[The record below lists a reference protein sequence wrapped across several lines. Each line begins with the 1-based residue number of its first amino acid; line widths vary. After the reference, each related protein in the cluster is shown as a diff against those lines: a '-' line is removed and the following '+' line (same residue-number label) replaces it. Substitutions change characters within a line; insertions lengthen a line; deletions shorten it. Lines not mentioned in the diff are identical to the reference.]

1 MKRIVIML
9 LIACSATITA
19 SAQQKKATVDNLPY
33 NVKALFYSFLKSWGA
48 PSDEVYSVIKN
59 PNTNQIESSV
69 KITHFVANV
78 NTGSVRQNMSAIAE
92 AFKKDEPRSYQLLHL
107 APTNK
112 ESFSLSAVNENGQKT
127 NYLIRAKEPEEM
139 WLLCAKNPENPK
151 LRDAYAIKWT
161 YNDDKSKALGAI
173 YQITS
178 LRPDYYEQSMSG
190 GTGIFNDGQN
200 LTTKT
205 FRIDGR
211 VGEDLTDSL
220 YVVYM
225 ADSAEEL
232 DKVADDAFVAKMP
245 VVGKRFSFSV
255 ELDKRKVGRI
265 RTVMPDGSLCQLWTN
280 LDFVPGETY
289 RIITHNGYY
298 DADNDY
304 ERRVGRYSGKSLL
317 NDLQRRGIDDQTVVV
332 ADTILPGYVDRD
344 IILNGVEFAVPEN
357 QWGAQAVPVTGGQE
371 PDNMEAWIK
380 TISLQQQTQLM
391 FKVQSIKAGIER
403 VKASYKPLGE
413 IMNGGMSFNKVSD
426 KIFENITAQN
436 KELDK
441 NVQEFQKAFFALN
454 PPAKLRQ
461 SFYADAYKEILN
473 IFTEQNKGFTE
484 MYAKT
489 GSLPKAAQKTQKYIN
504 KLTEKYVNEMMK
516 DMTH

>member
-1 MKRIVIML
+1 ML
-9 LIACSATITA
+9 LIACSAISTISADSTA
-19 SAQQKKATVDNLPY
+19 NPQKKAKSVIQDLEG
-33 NVKALFYSFLKSWGA
+33 VIAFYAEEGNQTLSI
-48 PSDEVYSVIKN
+48 IKN
-59 PNTNQIESSV
+59 PETGLIESSERIV
-69 KITHFVANV
+69 PFTCGKEDLWNIPIGFNH
-78 NTGSVRQNMSAIAE
+78 
-92 AFKKDEPRSYQLLHL
+92 DEPLSYQYFHLLPGNTEL
-107 APTNK
+107 FNLKVVTN
-112 ESFSLSAVNENGQKT
+112 NGQKSKDVRIRT
-127 NYLIRAKEPEEM
+127 NSKQEM
-139 WLLCAKNPENPK
+139 WFMCCKNPDNPQ
-151 LRDAYAIKWT
+151 LRDAYAIVWEETKDNKVAGT
-161 YNDDKSKALGAI
+161 VFM
-173 YQITS
+173 ITS

-225 ADSAEEL
+225 ADTSEEL

-304 ERRVGRYSGKSLL
+304 EQRVGRYSGKSLL
-317 NDLQRRGIDDQTVVV
+317 NDLQRQGIDDIDEQTMVVV
-332 ADTILPGYVDRD
+332 DSVPGYFDDVAVG
-344 IILNGVEFAVPEN
+344 GVRVIEP
-357 QWGAQAVPVTGGQE
+357 E

-380 TISLQQQTQLM
+380 TISPQQRALLM
-391 FKVQSIKAGIER
+391 FKGKGVEEGIER

-413 IMNGGMSFNKVSD
+413 LMKGGMPFNNVSD

-441 NVQEFQKAFFALN
+441 NVQEFQKAFLALN
-454 PPAKLRQ
+454 PPAPVRQ
-461 SFYADAYKEILN
+461 GFYADAYKGILN
-473 IFTEQNKGFTE
+473 TFTDQNKGFTE
-484 MYAKT
+484 MYAKI
-489 GSLPKAAQKTQKYIN
+489 GSLPKSAQKTQKYIN
-504 KLTEKYVNEMMK
+504 KLTEKYMNEMMK
-516 DMTH
+516 GMTH